1 MKLIIEIPDEVVENK
16 NYCQYFG
23 AWSDKLSETI
33 ENGTPYFPLLEDVLY
48 KITDAEWEHSDNF
61 WVTTPSGKKI
71 EFEKKRP
78 QGEWIEVKPSQS
90 DLEDGI
96 DYREECSICH
106 EPHRHYG
113 FDEYHDIRFATYY
126 KTNFCPNCGA
136 DMRGEEN
143 EKT

>member
-1 MKLIIEIPDEVVENK
+1 MNNDLISRSALKKSFIQWSCFGCAFRTSENPKEICCEDCYAKGIEKEV
-16 NYCQYFG
+16 
-23 AWSDKLSETI
+23 I
-33 ENGTPYFPLLEDVLY
+33 
-48 KITDAEWEHSDNF
+48 DNAPT
-61 WVTTPSGKKI
+61 VTNRPKGK
-71 EFEKKRP
+71 
-78 QGEWIEVKPSQS
+78 WIEVKPSQS